1 MHRAFIAAA
10 LLCSVVAAPGVAQ
23 GDYRHK
29 GLLRTGF
36 SDRQLGPG
44 AWEVRASSHDEGGS
58 IPLALYH
65 AAEIAVANGVAELRV
80 VKQKVRTERLYRRD
94 GGMIALNEKT
104 VVTVRA
110 IRTEADRA
118 ACEMPDAH
126 RCLTLPVGGLLSAYG
141 PSLRM
146 PAARPG
152 ETPAAPV
159 VLVTSRTGDPFAG
172 FPVTP
177 PRGGP
182 ITALLRALAGQ
193 RPHAAATLPPSAYTP
208 SPAVVRPITPVVQ
221 ESVPI
226 ALRPVANQARLLA
239 GPLPTSNRATSTAQ
253 SSYDDRLKAARPVDG
268 DPRLGWTAT
277 D

>member
-1 MHRAFIAAA
+1 MQRAFIAAA
-10 LLCSVVAAPGVAQ
+10 LLCSVVAAPAVAQ

-29 GLLRTGF
+29 GLLRTGY
-36 SDRQLGPG
+36 SDRQLGLG
-44 AWEVRASSHDEGGS
+44 TWEVSASSHEEGGS

-65 AAEIAVANGVAELRV
+65 AAEIAVANRVAELRI
-80 VKQKVRTERLYRRD
+80 VKQKVRTERLYRRN

-104 VVTVRA
+104 TVTVRA
-110 IRTEADRA
+110 VRTEADRT

-152 ETPAAPV
+152 QTPAAPV

-172 FPVTP
+172 LPLTP

-182 ITALLRALAGQ
+182 IAGLLRALVGQ
-193 RPHAAATLPPSAYTP
+193 RSQPATSVPPPAYVP
-208 SPAVVRPITPVVQ
+208 SPANVRPAMPVTQASVPVVF
-221 ESVPI
+221 
-226 ALRPVANQARLLA
+226 RPVADTPR
-239 GPLPTSNRATSTAQ
+239 PTAASVPATRRAAMAAQ
-253 SSYDDRLKAARPVDG
+253 SSYDERLKAARPVDG